1 MQQLIK
7 MNKASVASS
16 IAIQRRLK
24 NYSTHYISCIQRP
37 SRAALALYASPPS
50 SSVRFSTSVAYDIFT
65 PTDQFMARHMGSQG
79 DYQLLSLLS

>member
-16 IAIQRRLK
+16 IAAIKHRLRQ
-24 NYSTHYISCIQRP
+24 NYSAHYISCIQR
-37 SRAALALYASPPS
+37 SSHAALALASTPSLSSS
-50 SSVRFSTSVAYDIFT
+50 SSVRFSTSVAYDVFT

-79 DYQLLSLLS
+79 D